1 MNKRDNW
8 YSKLYYLILA
18 IIIFIT
24 IIISFIIYKTHKE
37 QSSSSS
43 DYYSSFEDLA
53 KHTTEGKDWRI
64 LKKNRKDNHILVT
77 AIHGGG
83 IEPGTTE
90 LARRIA
96 NIGKY
101 DFYSFEGRLPEHNE
115 KLHITSTVFDEPT
128 LEKMLKH
135 TDETISI
142 HGYEGE
148 DPLVYV
154 GGQDEKLAKSIKRSL
169 EDKGFTVQKSPKGVE
184 ATSSDNI
191 INRDDEESGVQLELT
206 TGQRA
211 LFFKNKNLNQKT
223 RSNSD
228 NYTKTFY
235 KFAKAVNKGI
245 KDAKK

>member
-1 MNKRDNW
+1 MNKRGNR
-8 YSKLYYLILA
+8 YSKLYYLFLVV
-18 IIIFIT
+18 IIFAT
-24 IIISFIIYKTHKE
+24 IIISFIFYKTHKE
-37 QSSSSS
+37 QSSSSL
-43 DYYSSFEDLA
+43 DYYSSFEDLD

-64 LKKNRKDNHILVT
+64 LTKNRKDNHILVT

-101 DFYSFEGRLPEHNE
+101 DFYSFEGRLPKHNE
-115 KLHITSTVFDEPT
+115 KLHITSTVFNEPT

-142 HGYEGE
+142 HGYSGE
-148 DPLVYV
+148 DPVVYV
-154 GGQDEKLAKSIKRSL
+154 GGQDKKLAKSIKRSL
-169 EDKGFTVQKSPKGVE
+169 EDKGFTVQKSPKGIE
-184 ATSSDNI
+184 AMSSDNI

-235 KFAKAVNKGI
+235 KFAKAVNEGI
-245 KDAKK
+245 KNAQ

>member
-1 MNKRDNW
+1 MKKRNNW
-8 YSKLYYLILA
+8 YSKLYYIFLTTV
-18 IIIFIT
+18 IIIT

-37 QSSSSS
+37 QSSSSL
-43 DYYSSFEDLA
+43 DYYSSFNDLA
-53 KHTTEGKDWRI
+53 KHTTKGKDWGI
-64 LKKNRKDNHILVT
+64 LTKNRKDDRILVT

-115 KLHITSTVFDEPT
+115 KLHITSTVFNEPI

-142 HGYEGE
+142 HGYAGE
-148 DPLVYV
+148 DPVVYV
-154 GGQDEKLAKSIKRSL
+154 GGQDKKLAKSITHSL

-211 LFFKNKNLNQKT
+211 LFFKNNNLNQET

-245 KDAKK
+245 KDAQ